1 MVSINLGL
9 QFMLYADFETSP
21 KTVNET
27 FEKEM
32 KQGKAE
38 QKAEAPHAEK
48 IKTQVSSGYCGWSTL
63 LMQMFL
69 IH

>member
-9 QFMLYADFETSP
+9 QFILYADFENSP
-21 KTVNET
+21 KPVNET

-38 QKAEAPHAEK
+38 QKGEAPHAEK
-48 IKTQVSSGYCGWSTL
+48 IKTQVSSGYCGCL
-63 LMQMFL
+63 CRCF
-69 IH
+69 